1 MSKEILSTEFEF
13 LKLDLIEAYDAKGM
27 RSSGKWADS
36 LEVESEIN
44 RVVLWGLE
52 YSQQL
57 ETGRQPGKQPPTSVI
72 EQWIYDKG
80 IANQIEGKITVS
92 SLAYLIARKIGREGW
107 KREEYGGVELI
118 SEIVTEQR
126 LQKIIDQVGE
136 VKLIE
141 YSTEIFN
148 LINEMAV

>member
-1 MSKEILSTEFEF
+1 MSKQILSTEFEF